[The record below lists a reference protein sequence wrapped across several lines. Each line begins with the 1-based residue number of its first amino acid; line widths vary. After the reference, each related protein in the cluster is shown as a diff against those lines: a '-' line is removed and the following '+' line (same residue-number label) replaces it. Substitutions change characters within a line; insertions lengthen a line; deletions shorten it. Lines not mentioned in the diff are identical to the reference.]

1 VAPGQ
6 LTPRPGGLARFRPN
20 LGGVRRGDIVPDL
33 VAALTVTAL
42 AIPQAMAFALVAGVP
57 PEMGLYAAA
66 LPALIAALF
75 GSSPYLATGPT
86 NTGAL
91 LVGVA
96 VVGPAV
102 AAGGPVPV
110 AQVLMTAL
118 LSGLLLCAFGLIGLG
133 RASRFLSDSVLAGFL
148 AGAGL
153 LIALRQLPGLAGVE
167 LPDAPGSALV
177 PSVVPLLEAGAT
189 ALARAGPRALGLAFA
204 VPLAVW
210 GLRRLDPRLPAA
222 LIALAAATGLAALLG
237 WSEGPDALAGIGAV
251 TAGLPAFGFPGSVDP
266 GPLAAPALALAL
278 LSTVQS
284 MAAARALARPRQGR
298 ERLDPDR
305 ELLGQ
310 GLSSLV
316 AAISGG
322 LPPSGSLTRS
332 ALLRSA
338 GARTRLAAATSGLLV
353 LTLVPVIAPWLERVP
368 LAALAGLV
376 VLSGIDLIDFRLLR
390 RAGATRGDAMV
401 LVATLVAT
409 LWIDLVQA
417 VYVGVFLSLA
427 LLVRRTSRLHMVEI
441 VRAGS
446 ERFREIPIDERTGTT
461 PAVLLHL
468 EGDLNFAVAS
478 ELAEKLGEI
487 AARGPR
493 VMVLRLKRARYLD
506 ATVLEALRPVFAE
519 LQERGSHVFFCGL
532 TDALAEL
539 LEGTEVGRQ
548 LGAEGLLR
556 TGPRLF
562 EGFERALARTRELL
576 GPQGDERIFRGEE
589 EPSDW
594 SYQI

>member
-1 VAPGQ
+1 M
-6 LTPRPGGLARFRPN
+6 PRPAGLARFRPD
-20 LGGVRRGDIVPDL
+20 LRGTHRSDVVPDL

-66 LPALIAALF
+66 LPALVAALL
-75 GSSPYLATGPT
+75 GSSPYLMTGPT

-110 AQVLMTAL
+110 DQVLMTAL
-118 LSGLLLCAFGLIGLG
+118 LSGLLLCGFGLVGLG

-148 AGAGL
+148 AGAGV
-153 LIALRQLPGLAGVE
+153 LIALRQLPGLAGAG
-167 LPDAPGSALV
+167 LPEAPDSALV
-177 PSVVPLLEAGAT
+177 PSVGPLLAASLR
-189 ALARAGPRALGLAFA
+189 ALGETGPRALGLALA

-222 LIALAAATGLAALLG
+222 LIALAGATGTAALLG
-237 WSEGPDALAGIGAV
+237 WSDGPDALVGIGAV
-251 TAGLPAFGFPGSVDP
+251 PGGLPAFGFPGPVDP
-266 GPLAAPALALAL
+266 RPLAAPALALAL
-278 LSTVQS
+278 LSTVQA
-284 MAAARALARPRQGR
+284 MAAARALAPRRGR
-298 ERLDPDR
+298 EPLDPDR
-305 ELLGQ
+305 ELVGQ
-310 GLSSLV
+310 GVAGLV
-316 AAISGG
+316 AAFSGG
-322 LPPSGSLTRS
+322 LPPSGSLSRS

-338 GARTRLAAATSGLLV
+338 GGRSRLAAATSGLLV
-353 LTLVPVIAPWLERVP
+353 LALVPVIAPWLDRVP

-376 VLSGIDLIDFRLLR
+376 VLSGIDLIDLRFLR
-390 RAGATRGDAMV
+390 RAGATRGDLMV

-427 LLVRRTSRLHMVEI
+427 LLVRRTSRLQMVEI
-441 VRAGS
+441 VRAGG
-446 ERFREIPIDERTGTT
+446 ERFREIAIDERTGTT

-468 EGDLNFAVAS
+468 EGDLNFALAS

-506 ATVLEALRPVFAE
+506 ATVLEALRPVFVE

-532 TDALAEL
+532 TDTLAAL
-539 LEGTEVGRQ
+539 LEGTELGRQ
-548 LGAEGLLR
+548 LGPDGLLR

-562 EGFERALARTRELL
+562 EGFERALSRTRELL
-576 GPQGDERIFRGEE
+576 GPQSDDEIFRSDEE
-589 EPSDW
+589 QPRWTYE
-594 SYQI
+594 I